1 MSIGSYRG
9 SLTLILILILIL
21 TLTLTLIPI
30 PILILTIIDYMYMY
44 RQLLGECDMEVY
56 SQDERDMGAVPEGSG

>member
-1 MSIGSYRG
+1 MSIGSYWG
-9 SLTLILILILIL
+9 SLTLILILIP
-21 TLTLTLIPI
+21 TLTLTLI

-56 SQDERDMGAVPEGSG
+56 SQDERDMGAVPEGSGQG